1 MRWQTMEAA
10 PQDGTPVLI
19 FTQWHDRVIGRWS
32 PYRGIWIDAS
42 HGVVVATR
50 WMPLPEPPTEV

>member
-1 MRWQTMEAA
+1 MQTA
-10 PQDGTPVLI
+10 PRDGTPVLI
-19 FTQWHDRVIGRWS
+19 FTQWHDRVIGHWS